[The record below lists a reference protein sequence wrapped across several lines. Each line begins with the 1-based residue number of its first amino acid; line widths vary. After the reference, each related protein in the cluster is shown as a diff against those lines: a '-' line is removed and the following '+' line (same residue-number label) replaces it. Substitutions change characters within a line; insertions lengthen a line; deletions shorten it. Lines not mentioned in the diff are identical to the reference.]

1 MADKPKALAPMTDA
15 NRADYGKARAA
26 AYAAAATRLR
36 EARQDEYNTYVREEM
51 AERGFEWTPR
61 ATGKDRVLEKIREL
75 AAKAGLEVDEVAAA
89 LVPSNGGDVTVTSP
103 RDTDE

>member
-26 AYAAAATRLR
+26 AYAAAASKLR
-36 EARQDEYNTYVREEM
+36 DAHQDEYNAFVKEEM
-51 AERGFEWTPR
+51 AARGFDWTPR
-61 ATGKDRVLEKIREL
+61 ATGKDRVLEQIRAL
-75 AAKAGLEVDEVAAA
+75 ATKAGLEVDEVAAA